1 MFIGHFAPAFV
12 AAAHPK
18 APNLGVLFV
27 GAQLVDFAFFGF
39 VLAGIEN
46 MRIVPGITAMNPM
59 DLYNMPYTHS
69 LAGSLAWGAA
79 FALLIYALTK
89 NAVGAWLG
97 GAVVVSHWLLDLL
110 VHRPDLTLA
119 GSPPMLGFGLWNFPA
134 IAMPL
139 ELLVIGGAVAFYLMR
154 TRTRSGRGNLPLILL
169 VTLLLAFQTIDWFGP
184 PPESFDPSIA
194 VTALLAYT
202 LASIAAWWFGRNRET
217 SATKAGDTQPDA
229 ATL

>member
-1 MFIGHFAPAFV
+1 MFIGHFAPAV
-12 AAAHPK
+12 VTAAHPK

-39 VLAGIEN
+39 VLAGIEHL
-46 MRIVPGITAMNPM
+46 RIVPGITVMNPL
-59 DLYNMPYTHS
+59 DLYDMPYTHS
-69 LAGSLAWGAA
+69 LAGSLVWGAA
-79 FALLIYALTK
+79 FALLIYAATK

-119 GSPPMLGFGLWNFPA
+119 GSPPKFGFGLWNYPA

-139 ELLVIGGAVAFYLMR
+139 ELLVIGGAFAFYLMH
-154 TRTRSGRGNLPLILL
+154 TRKRPGRGNVPLILL
-169 VTLLLAFQTIDWFGP
+169 LVLLLAFQAVDWFGAK
-184 PPESFDPSIA
+184 PEAFDPSIA
-194 VTALLAYT
+194 VMALLSYT
-202 LASIAAWWFGRNRET
+202 LASIAAWWLGKSREP
-217 SATKAGDTQPDA
+217 AGDTQPDA